1 VKSEKDFVLAAL
13 KNNEHSLKFLSKIMK
28 NDKEVVLAA
37 VKNNSNELRF
47 ASKIM

>member
-1 VKSEKDFVLAAL
+1 MAEIEKNVEVVLD
-13 KNNEHSLKFLSKIMK
+13 EVEK